1 MKKRIIAMIT
11 VVSFLVGMFT
21 MEFQVSA
28 ESANSSE
35 ATIRI
40 VHTNDIHG
48 YYTKTDRGQIGFSAL
63 KAAIDQQEAD
73 LILDVGDTFHGQ
85 AFATIEKGESIA
97 ELMDA
102 VGYDAMT
109 PGNHD
114 WSYGKDQLKQLD
126 EQHDFAILAGNVVNQ
141 QEQTPFFDT
150 PYLIKEVQAD
160 DGTML
165 KVGVFGVIDDQF
177 YSSTVSSNV
186 EGITFTEEAAKATEI
201 AATLR
206 KTENCDI
213 VIAMTHQA
221 DCEGFVSN
229 IQGIDAVIAGHEHIL
244 INKTYPDQQGK
255 DVPVVEAGY
264 YFQNIGVL
272 SLTYDTETKIVDQ
285 TKTTETFLSAEDTTS
300 LSDPTVDAAIQAIEQ
315 REDVILSQVIG
326 VSQKEYLYSWEE
338 IRVQEQEI
346 GRIVTAAYLDLTGA
360 DVAFENAGGIRGGI
374 PNGEITYQDIISIS
388 PYGNLLVVH
397 ELTGEQI
404 LSMVEH
410 SIDLSIQCNQVYDKQ
425 KEAVA
430 NGEDP
435 YQYQWPDNSGSVL
448 QFGGIQVEYDTTKPA
463 GSRIVQAK
471 IGGENID
478 LSKTYRV
485 ATNNYVISDEDY
497 PEIVG
502 TPTLYEYGTCEEALI
517 AFIKTGQFEAA
528 AQQASLIDITGKQT
542 NSDTDKQESN
552 PSTPPSTSSPATGDT
567 FPIAISLF
575 IVSALGILAV
585 QKKK

>member
-141 QEQTPFFDT
+141 DGNTPFFNT
-150 PYLIKEVQAD
+150 PYFVKEVQAD
-160 DGTML
+160 NGTML

-229 IQGIDAVIAGHEHIL
+229 IQGVDAVIAGHEHIL

-315 REDVILSQVIG
+315 REDVTLSQVIG

-528 AQQASLIDITGKQT
+528 AQQANLIDITGKQT

>member
-63 KAAIDQQEAD
+63 KAAIDQQQAD
-73 LILDVGDTFHGQ
+73 LILDAGDSFHGQ

-141 QEQTPFFDT
+141 DGNTPFFNT
-150 PYLIKEVQAD
+150 PYFVKEVQAD
-160 DGTML
+160 NGTML

-206 KTENCDI
+206 ETENCDI

-229 IQGIDAVIAGHEHIL
+229 IQGVDAVIAGHEHIL

-285 TKTTETFLSAEDTTS
+285 TKTTETFLCAEDTTS
-300 LSDPTVDAAIQAIEQ
+300 LSDPTVDAVIQAIEQ
-315 REDVILSQVIG
+315 REDVTLSQVIG

-397 ELTGEQI
+397 ELTGKQI

-425 KEAVA
+425 KEAIA

-528 AQQASLIDITGKQT
+528 AQQANLIDVTGKQT

>member
-73 LILDVGDTFHGQ
+73 LILDAGDTFHGQ

-141 QEQTPFFDT
+141 DGNTPFFNT
-150 PYLIKEVQAD
+150 PYFVKEVQAD
-160 DGTML
+160 NGTML

-206 KTENCDI
+206 ETENCDI

-229 IQGIDAVIAGHEHIL
+229 IQGVDAVIAGHEHIL
-244 INKTYPDQQGK
+244 INKIYPDQQGK

-300 LSDPTVDAAIQAIEQ
+300 LSDPTVDASIQAIEQ
-315 REDVILSQVIG
+315 REDVTLSQVIG

-397 ELTGEQI
+397 ELTGKQI

-528 AQQASLIDITGKQT
+528 AQQANLIDVTGKQT

>member
-73 LILDVGDTFHGQ
+73 LILDAGDTFHGQ

-141 QEQTPFFDT
+141 DGNTPFFNT
-150 PYLIKEVQAD
+150 PYFVKEVQAD
-160 DGTML
+160 NGTML

-229 IQGIDAVIAGHEHIL
+229 IQGVDAVIAGHEHIL

-300 LSDPTVDAAIQAIEQ
+300 LSDPTVDAEIQAIEQ
-315 REDVILSQVIG
+315 REDVTLSQVIG

-528 AQQASLIDITGKQT
+528 AQQANLIDITGKQT

>member
-63 KAAIDQQEAD
+63 KAAIDQQQAD
-73 LILDVGDTFHGQ
+73 LILDAGDSFHGQ

-206 KTENCDI
+206 ETENCDI

-229 IQGIDAVIAGHEHIL
+229 IQGVDAVIAGHEHIL

-285 TKTTETFLSAEDTTS
+285 TKTTETFLCAEDTTS
-300 LSDPTVDAAIQAIEQ
+300 LSDPTVDAVIQAIEQ
-315 REDVILSQVIG
+315 REDVTLSQVIG

-425 KEAVA
+425 KRS
-430 NGEDP
+430 DC
-435 YQYQWPDNSGSVL
+435 QWRGS
-448 QFGGIQVEYDTTKPA
+448 IPISMA
-463 GSRIVQAK
+463 G
-471 IGGENID
+471 
-478 LSKTYRV
+478 
-485 ATNNYVISDEDY
+485 
-497 PEIVG
+497 
-502 TPTLYEYGTCEEALI
+502 
-517 AFIKTGQFEAA
+517 
-528 AQQASLIDITGKQT
+528 
-542 NSDTDKQESN
+542 
-552 PSTPPSTSSPATGDT
+552 
-567 FPIAISLF
+567 
-575 IVSALGILAV
+575 
-585 QKKK
+585 

>member
-73 LILDVGDTFHGQ
+73 LILDAGDTFHGQ

-141 QEQTPFFDT
+141 DGNTPFFNT
-150 PYLIKEVQAD
+150 PYFVKEVQAD
-160 DGTML
+160 NGTML

-206 KTENCDI
+206 ETENCDI

-229 IQGIDAVIAGHEHIL
+229 IQGVDAVIAGHEHIL

-315 REDVILSQVIG
+315 REDVTLSQVIG

-397 ELTGEQI
+397 ELTGKQI

-528 AQQASLIDITGKQT
+528 AQQANLIDVTGKQT

>member
-28 ESANSSE
+28 ESASSSE

-63 KAAIDQQEAD
+63 KAAIDQQGAD
-73 LILDVGDTFHGQ
+73 LILDAGDTFHGQ

-126 EQHDFAILAGNVVNQ
+126 EQHDFAILAGNVVSQDGN
-141 QEQTPFFDT
+141 TPFFNT
-150 PYLIKEVQAD
+150 PYFVKEVQAD
-160 DGTML
+160 NGTML

-244 INKTYPDQQGK
+244 INKTYPDHQGK

-300 LSDPTVDAAIQAIEQ
+300 LSDPTVDATIQAIER
-315 REDVILSQVIG
+315 REDVTLSQVIG
-326 VSQKEYLYSWEE
+326 VSQKEYPYSWEE

-360 DVAFENAGGIRGGI
+360 DVAFENAGGIRGGL
-374 PNGEITYQDIISIS
+374 PKGEITYQDIISIS

-425 KEAVA
+425 KEAVV

>member
-73 LILDVGDTFHGQ
+73 LILDAGDTFHGQ

-141 QEQTPFFDT
+141 DGNTPFFNT
-150 PYLIKEVQAD
+150 PYFVKEVQAD
-160 DGTML
+160 NGTML

-221 DCEGFVSN
+221 D
-229 IQGIDAVIAGHEHIL
+229 
-244 INKTYPDQQGK
+244 
-255 DVPVVEAGY
+255 
-264 YFQNIGVL
+264 
-272 SLTYDTETKIVDQ
+272 
-285 TKTTETFLSAEDTTS
+285 
-300 LSDPTVDAAIQAIEQ
+300 
-315 REDVILSQVIG
+315 
-326 VSQKEYLYSWEE
+326 
-338 IRVQEQEI
+338 
-346 GRIVTAAYLDLTGA
+346 
-360 DVAFENAGGIRGGI
+360 
-374 PNGEITYQDIISIS
+374 
-388 PYGNLLVVH
+388 
-397 ELTGEQI
+397 
-404 LSMVEH
+404 
-410 SIDLSIQCNQVYDKQ
+410 
-425 KEAVA
+425 
-430 NGEDP
+430 
-435 YQYQWPDNSGSVL
+435 
-448 QFGGIQVEYDTTKPA
+448 
-463 GSRIVQAK
+463 
-471 IGGENID
+471 
-478 LSKTYRV
+478 
-485 ATNNYVISDEDY
+485 
-497 PEIVG
+497 
-502 TPTLYEYGTCEEALI
+502 
-517 AFIKTGQFEAA
+517 
-528 AQQASLIDITGKQT
+528 
-542 NSDTDKQESN
+542 
-552 PSTPPSTSSPATGDT
+552 
-567 FPIAISLF
+567 
-575 IVSALGILAV
+575 
-585 QKKK
+585 

>member
-73 LILDVGDTFHGQ
+73 LILDAGDTFHGQ

-229 IQGIDAVIAGHEHIL
+229 IQGVDAVIAGHEHIL

-315 REDVILSQVIG
+315 REDVTLSQVIG

-397 ELTGEQI
+397 ELTGKQI

-542 NSDTDKQESN
+542 NSDTDKQEST

-575 IVSALGILAV
+575 IVSTLGILAV

>member
-141 QEQTPFFDT
+141 DGNTPFFNT
-150 PYLIKEVQAD
+150 PYFVKEVQAD
-160 DGTML
+160 NGTML
-165 KVGVFGVIDDQF
+165 KLGVFGVIDDQF

-206 KTENCDI
+206 ETENCDI

-229 IQGIDAVIAGHEHIL
+229 IQVVDAVIAGHEHIL

-315 REDVILSQVIG
+315 REDVTLSQVIG

-410 SIDLSIQCNQVYDKQ
+410 SIDLSIQCNQVYGKQ

-463 GSRIVQAK
+463 GSRIVQTK

-528 AQQASLIDITGKQT
+528 AQQANLIDVTGKQT
-542 NSDTDKQESN
+542 NSDTDKQEST

>member
-435 YQYQWPDNSGSVL
+435 YQYQWPDNSGSFL